1 VADAYAAAGFPV
13 GRQVILQAAGL
24 ALLSALSPTALLVA
38 AVYLGSA
45 RPTLTSLFYLAG
57 AVVMSLVM
65 GVVVLVALRS
75 ADLNHPD
82 QHAPRYGL
90 RLGLGI
96 VLLAAG
102 IAVAARKPRQPGPG
116 QARQGIVSRMVAN
129 PAPLSAFAVGLLV
142 FAPGVTFIAAL
153 QVIAT
158 APADVKLTTLAV
170 ILVVVINVLLVWL
183 PITLHLVAPQVT
195 EHRLT
200 AFNSWLRAHGSM
212 VLVGVLIAVG
222 AIMIFDGSYGL
233 VTG

>member
-1 VADAYAAAGFPV
+1 
-13 GRQVILQAAGL
+13 VIVQAAGL

-57 AVVMSLVM
+57 ATAMSLVM
-65 GVVVLVALRS
+65 GVVVLAALRS

-82 QHAPRYGL
+82 QHAARYGL

-102 IAVAARKPRQPGPG
+102 LVIAARKPRQPDP
-116 QARQGIVSRMVAN
+116 AKPRQGIVSRMVAD

-142 FAPGVTFIAAL
+142 FAPGVTYIAAL

-158 APADVKLTTLAV
+158 ASADVKLTTLAV
-170 ILVVVINVLLVWL
+170 LLVVVINVLLVWL
-183 PITLHLVAPQVT
+183 PITFHLVAPKVT

-200 AFNSWLRAHGSM
+200 AFNGWLRAHGSI
-212 VLVGVLIAVG
+212 VLAGALIAVG
-222 AIMIFDGSYGL
+222 AIMIFDGIYGL